1 MKYTKKI
8 TLLLVLTLLISASV
22 LAFSSCADT
31 SIKVKVKELLKDDLN
46 TSIEIIKLYYN
57 EKEQGCFVEFQTKTY
72 SDTAAI
78 KLDTNEIVYKSDYDY
93 WSTRIGEH
101 KYNQKILDAAWFAG
115 YQFSVAIYEN
125 DGRPNDSDWKRIV

>member
-1 MKYTKKI
+1 MKTTKKI
-8 TLLLVLTLLISASV
+8 TLLLVLILLISASV

-31 SIKVKVKELLKDDLN
+31 SIEVKVKELLKDDLN
-46 TSIEIIKLYYN
+46 TSVEIIKLYYN
-57 EKEQGCFVEFQTKTY
+57 EEKQGCYVEFKTTTY
-72 SDTAAI
+72 TDKAGI

-125 DGRPNDSDWKRIV
+125 EGRPQDSDWKRIV